1 MSPNPIFVLQAFF
14 ADHVE
19 EYGVL
24 VTLDCQRSTY
34 KSRLERMT
42 LLALFRHHTKR
53 SRVGHC
59 SKYTSLQK
67 PTHPPVLEMQQSG
80 PFTFNPSILY
90 RILVVIVS
98 QRRHRN
104 TDRPF
109 QMLSLYIVSFRFF
122 TSCVIATSLS
132 ESCAGSY
139 LISGRPVLISFR
151 FTFPLMVQWRRHFS
165 PQSTCHLA

>member
-1 MSPNPIFVLQAFF
+1 MSPNLIFVLQAFY

-19 EYGVL
+19 KHGVL
-24 VTLDCQRSTY
+24 VTFDCQRSTY
-34 KSRLERMT
+34 GSRPESMT
-42 LLALFRHHTKR
+42 PSASFRHDTKR
-53 SRVGHC
+53 SCVDYC
-59 SKYTSLQK
+59 SKHTSLQNL
-67 PTHPPVLEMQQSG
+67 THPPVLEMQQSG
-80 PFTFNPSILY
+80 PYTFNPSILY
-90 RILVVIVS
+90 IILLGSVS

-109 QMLSLYIVSFRFF
+109 QMLSLYIFSFRFF